1 MNKQRG
7 DSELGIIIAVLF
19 IVMVVLYVILDF
31 IKFSNNGCKYFEY
44 YPKNDIP
51 VRCYKE
57 LGL

>member
-7 DSELGIIIAVLF
+7 DGELGIIIAVLF
-19 IVMVVLYVILDF
+19 IAMVVLYVILDF
-31 IKFSNNGCKYFEY
+31 IKFSNSGCEYFED